1 MPRFSKTCSQPN
13 PKVTIGRMMET
24 RLYPRYAARALAE
37 AAEDSPV
44 TLIHGPRQSGKTTL
58 AQTLGARGGYAYV
71 SLDDE
76 AARAGAAEDPMGFVS
91 NLPRRAILDEVQRA
105 PGLFSAI
112 KLAVDRRRERGRFIL
127 TGSTNVLLIPSLAD
141 SLAGRMRIIRL
152 HPLAQAEIEAN
163 PEPGFLDSLF
173 GGGFE
178 TRQAERI
185 PGDVAERAATGGFPA
200 ALAPPTARRRANW
213 LRDYADALVQR
224 DVRDMARVRALDA
237 MPRLLA
243 AAASQTARL
252 FNLSDL
258 AAPFELS
265 RQTIGEY
272 AALLERMFL
281 IERLPPWHSNRLSR
295 MVKTPKLHMGDSG
308 LACALLG
315 ADARTLAAE
324 RSLLGQVL
332 ETFAYQELR
341 RLASGR
347 DEPMSFFHF
356 RDKDGAEVDI
366 VIERG
371 AAAVAGVEVKAS
383 ATVRSSDFRGLRKL
397 RRAAGDRFA
406 GGAVLYDGDTT
417 TGFGDGLY
425 AVPMRALWEG

>member
-1 MPRFSKTCSQPN
+1 M
-13 PKVTIGRMMET
+13 IGRMMET

-58 AQTLGARGGYAYV
+58 AQTLGASGGYAYV

-163 PEPGFLDSLF
+163 PEPGFLDGLF
-173 GGGFE
+173 GGRFE

-185 PGDVAERAATGGFPA
+185 PGDVAERAAAGGFPA
-200 ALAPPTARRRANW
+200 ALAPPTAIRRANW

-281 IERLPPWHSNRLSR
+281 IERLPRWRGNGESR
-295 MVKTPKLHMGDSG
+295 PVKTPKLHMGDSG

-315 ADARTLAAE
+315 ADARTLAA
-324 RSLLGQVL
+324 
-332 ETFAYQELR
+332 
-341 RLASGR
+341 
-347 DEPMSFFHF
+347 
-356 RDKDGAEVDI
+356 
-366 VIERG
+366 
-371 AAAVAGVEVKAS
+371 
-383 ATVRSSDFRGLRKL
+383 
-397 RRAAGDRFA
+397 
-406 GGAVLYDGDTT
+406 
-417 TGFGDGLY
+417 
-425 AVPMRALWEG
+425 